1 VKVKVFSLIALAMMV
16 TSCTTV
22 DSGQGAQNESGGAES
37 GIAVSL
43 YTREIVYYQ
52 RMADGI
58 QAAADERGIDV
69 SFSYA
74 NSDPATQ
81 YDQLENAILKQ
92 PAGILVAPIDSE
104 AMVPV
109 LTSANEKGIPVVT
122 TGNNLVEEAQD
133 IQRAFVGH
141 DHSKTGEMKGQYLAE
156 KLNGTGK
163 IGMIHAVRGLYF
175 TDAQT
180 QAAKKVFE
188 KYPGITVVDEQYAGS
203 FSTDDALVA
212 TQNMLSRFPD
222 LDALYFDADD
232 LAIGGVQAVQEAGR
246 TGSIAIIGTDGT
258 EPGVDAVRAGSM
270 ASTVLLCSYA
280 EGYRALNVLADI
292 VESKGDSTPTFV
304 ETPSHLVTTENI
316 DATMEGFGPNDC

>member
-1 VKVKVFSLIALAMMV
+1 VKLRTVSVLALAMLSA
-16 TSCTTV
+16 SCTTV
-22 DSGQGAQNESGGAES
+22 DSGGQTEAGSNEQRSGV
-37 GIAVSL
+37 AVSL

-81 YDQLENAILKQ
+81 YDQIENAILRQ
-92 PAGILVAPIDSE
+92 PAGILVAPIDAQ

-109 LTSANEKGIPVVT
+109 LTSANDQGIPVVT
-122 TGNNLVEEAQD
+122 TGNNLVEEARD
-133 IQRAFVGH
+133 VQRAFVGH
-141 DHSKTGEMKGQYLAE
+141 NHSKTGQMKGQYLAD
-156 KLNGTGK
+156 KLNGKGR

-180 QAAKKVFE
+180 EAAKEVLSN
-188 KYPGITVVDEQYAGS
+188 YPDISIVDEQYAGS

-222 LDALYFDADD
+222 LDAVYFDSDD
-232 LAIGGVQAVQEAGR
+232 LAIGGVQAVQESGR
-246 TGSIAIIGTDGT
+246 ADSIVIIGTDGT
-258 EPGVDAVRAGSM
+258 DPGVEAVRNGSM
-270 ASTVLLCSYA
+270 AATVLLCSYA
-280 EGYRALNVLADI
+280 EGYQAMNFIADV
-292 VESKGDSTPTFV
+292 VESGEATTDFV

-316 DATMEGFGPNDC
+316 DQTLEGFGPNEC

>member
-1 VKVKVFSLIALAMMV
+1 MTFKCLSAIALAMLV
-16 TSCTTV
+16 SSCTTV
-22 DSGQGAQNESGGAES
+22 DPAQSSDDGVQRSGV
-37 GIAVSL
+37 AVSL

-81 YDQLENAILKQ
+81 YDQIENAILRQ
-92 PAGILVAPIDSE
+92 PAGLLVAPIDAE

-109 LTSANEKGIPVVT
+109 LTSANDQGIPVVT
-122 TGNNLVEEAQD
+122 TGNNLVEEARD

-141 DHSKTGEMKGQYLAE
+141 DHSKTGEMKAQYLAD
-156 KLNGTGK
+156 KLNGEGR
-163 IGMIHAVRGLYF
+163 IGMIHAIRGLYL
-175 TDAQT
+175 TDAQAE
-180 QAAKKVFE
+180 AAKKVFA

-222 LDALYFDADD
+222 LDALFFDADD

-246 TGSIAIIGTDGT
+246 SDSVVTIGTDGT
-258 EPGVDAVRAGSM
+258 DPGVDAVRNGSM
-270 ASTVLLCSYA
+270 TSTVLLCSYA
-280 EGYRALNVLADI
+280 EGYQAFNVLADI
-292 VESKGDSTPTFV
+292 IESDDGSAPTFV

-316 DATMEGFGPNDC
+316 DEVLEGFGPNEC